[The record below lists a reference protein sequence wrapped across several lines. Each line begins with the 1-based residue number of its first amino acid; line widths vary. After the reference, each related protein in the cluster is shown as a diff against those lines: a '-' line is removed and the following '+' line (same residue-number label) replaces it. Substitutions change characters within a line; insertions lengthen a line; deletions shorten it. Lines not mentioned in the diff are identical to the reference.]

1 VEKGGAAG
9 WQVPSQLMI
18 RLAAVLLFAVEVGSG
33 FGVASASVVSMTEE
47 SMIIEIRVEVETSAD
62 SVVVHLALPDEDP
75 ITLPML
81 ERDDGAYGVT
91 TEVKPANY
99 IVMFEAIGDP
109 GAESDQVSLTDLG
122 VDLSST
128 SGTTTTTE
136 SEEVSAGTQQWLWL
150 GVALGAASLSA
161 LAFWVLGGRDRDE
174 ASDELEEE
182 AQADQPESAP
192 PEQEPS
198 HVP

>member
-1 VEKGGAAG
+1 
-9 WQVPSQLMI
+9 MI
-18 RLAAVLLFAVEVGSG
+18 RLTAVVLFAVEVGSG
-33 FGVASASVVSMTEE
+33 FATASASAVTMTDQSMVVD
-47 SMIIEIRVEVETSAD
+47 IRVEVETSAD
-62 SVVVHLALPDEDP
+62 SVVVHLALQDEET

-109 GAESDQVSLTDLG
+109 GAESDQVSLADLG

-136 SEEVSAGTQQWLWL
+136 SEELSAGTQQWLWL
-150 GVALGAASLSA
+150 GIALGAASLSA

-174 ASDELEEE
+174 ETDELEEGRYTDPSE
-182 AQADQPESAP
+182 PAP
-192 PEQEPS
+192 PGEEPS
-198 HVP
+198 HVS

>member
-1 VEKGGAAG
+1 
-9 WQVPSQLMI
+9 MI
-18 RLAAVLLFAVEVGSG
+18 RLAAILLFAVEVGSG
-33 FGVASASVVSMTEE
+33 FGVATASVVSTTDE

-81 ERDDGAYGVT
+81 ERDDGTYGVT

-122 VDLSST
+122 VDLSSS
-128 SGTTTTTE
+128 SGTTTTAE
-136 SEEVSAGTQQWLWL
+136 SEELSAGTQQWLWL

-161 LAFWVLGGRDRDE
+161 LAFWVLGGRDRDDGS
-174 ASDELEEE
+174 SDSEEE

-192 PEQEPS
+192 PGEEPS

>member
-1 VEKGGAAG
+1 
-9 WQVPSQLMI
+9 MI
-18 RLAAVLLFAVEVGSG
+18 RLAAVVLFAVEVGAG
-33 FGVASASVVSMTEE
+33 FGSASASVVSMTEQ
-47 SMIIEIRVEVETSAD
+47 SMIVDVRVEVETTAD
-62 SVVVHLALPDEDP
+62 SVVAHFALPDEDT

-91 TEVKPANY
+91 TEVKPANF

-128 SGTTTTTE
+128 SDTTTSTA
-136 SEEVSAGTQQWLWL
+136 SEELSNGTQQWLWL

-161 LAFWVLGGRDRDE
+161 LAFWVLGGRDEDIAADE
-174 ASDELEEE
+174 
-182 AQADQPESAP
+182 PEDGPQTDHPEPAP
-192 PEQEPS
+192 PGEEPS

>member
-1 VEKGGAAG
+1 
-9 WQVPSQLMI
+9 MI
-18 RLAAVLLFAVEVGSG
+18 RLAAILLFAVEVGSG
-33 FGVASASVVSMTEE
+33 FGVATATVVSMTDE

-122 VDLSST
+122 VDLSS
-128 SGTTTTTE
+128 SPGTTTTTE
-136 SEEVSAGTQQWLWL
+136 SEELSAGTQQWLWL

-174 ASDELEEE
+174 GSEELDEE

-192 PEQEPS
+192 PGEEPS

>member
-1 VEKGGAAG
+1 
-9 WQVPSQLMI
+9 MI

-174 ASDELEEE
+174 ASDEPEEE
-182 AQADQPESAP
+182 AQADQPEAAP
-192 PEQEPS
+192 PEEEPS

>member
-1 VEKGGAAG
+1 
-9 WQVPSQLMI
+9 MI
-18 RLAAVLLFAVEVGSG
+18 RLAAVVLFAVEVGVG
-33 FGVASASVVSMTEE
+33 FGSASASVVSMTDQ
-47 SMIIEIRVEVETSAD
+47 SMIVDVRVEVETTAD
-62 SVVVHLALPDEDP
+62 SVVVHLALPDEET

-128 SGTTTTTE
+128 SEMTTTTE
-136 SEEVSAGTQQWLWL
+136 SEELSAGTEQWLWL

-174 ASDELEEE
+174 ETDESG
-182 AQADQPESAP
+182 ESRQTDHSEPAP
-192 PEQEPS
+192 SGEEPS

>member
-1 VEKGGAAG
+1 
-9 WQVPSQLMI
+9 MI
-18 RLAAVLLFAVEVGSG
+18 RLAAVVLFAVEVGAG
-33 FGVASASVVSMTEE
+33 FGSASASVVSMTDQ
-47 SMIIEIRVEVETSAD
+47 SMIVDVRVEVETTAD
-62 SVVVHLALPDEDP
+62 SVVAHFALPDEDT
-75 ITLPML
+75 ITIPML

-128 SGTTTTTE
+128 ADPTTTTTTE
-136 SEEVSAGTQQWLWL
+136 DLSAGTQQWLWL

-161 LAFWVLGGRDRDE
+161 LAFWVLGGREDDDE
-174 ASDELEEE
+174 ADESEDVS
-182 AQADQPESAP
+182 QSGDHPEPAP
-192 PEQEPS
+192 PGEEPS

>member
-1 VEKGGAAG
+1 
-9 WQVPSQLMI
+9 MI
-18 RLAAVLLFAVEVGSG
+18 RLAAVVLFAVEVGAG
-33 FGVASASVVSMTEE
+33 FGSASASVVSMTDQ
-47 SMIIEIRVEVETSAD
+47 SMIVDVRVEVETTAD
-62 SVVVHLALPDEDP
+62 SVVVHLALPDEET

-109 GAESDQVSLTDLG
+109 GAESDQVSLIDLG
-122 VDLSST
+122 VDLSSA
-128 SGTTTTTE
+128 SDTTTTE
-136 SEEVSAGTQQWLWL
+136 SEELSAGTQQWLWL

-174 ASDELEEE
+174 ETDEAEESQQTDHSE
-182 AQADQPESAP
+182 PAP
-192 PEQEPS
+192 SGEEPS

>member
-1 VEKGGAAG
+1 
-9 WQVPSQLMI
+9 MI

-33 FGVASASVVSMTEE
+33 FGTASASVVSMTDQ
-47 SMIIEIRVEVETSAD
+47 SMIVDIRVEVETSAD
-62 SVVVHLALPDEDP
+62 SVVVHLALPDEET
-75 ITLPML
+75 ITIPML

-128 SGTTTTTE
+128 AGTTTTTE
-136 SEEVSAGTQQWLWL
+136 SEELSSGTQQWLWL

-161 LAFWVLGGRDRDE
+161 LAFWVLGGRDRNEETDE
-174 ASDELEEE
+174 PAEDAHTDE
-182 AQADQPESAP
+182 PGPAP
-192 PEQEPS
+192 SGEEPS

>member
-1 VEKGGAAG
+1 
-9 WQVPSQLMI
+9 MI
-18 RLAAVLLFAVEVGSG
+18 RMAAVLLFAVEVGSG
-33 FGVASASVVSMTEE
+33 FGVASASVVSMSDE
-47 SMIIEIRVEVETSAD
+47 SMIIEVRVELETSAD
-62 SVVVHLALPDEDP
+62 SVVVHLALPEEDP

-81 ERDDGAYGVT
+81 ERDDGAYEVT

-136 SEEVSAGTQQWLWL
+136 SEELSAGTQQWLWL

-174 ASDELEEE
+174 GSDEPEE

-192 PEQEPS
+192 PEEEPS

>member
-1 VEKGGAAG
+1 
-9 WQVPSQLMI
+9 
-18 RLAAVLLFAVEVGSG
+18 
-33 FGVASASVVSMTEE
+33 
-47 SMIIEIRVEVETSAD
+47 
-62 SVVVHLALPDEDP
+62 
-75 ITLPML
+75 ML
-81 ERDDGAYGVT
+81 QRYDGAYGVT

-136 SEEVSAGTQQWLWL
+136 SDEVSAGTQQWLWL
-150 GVALGAASLSA
+150 GIALGAASLSA

-174 ASDELEEE
+174 ETDEPEEGPHTE
-182 AQADQPESAP
+182 HSEPAP
-192 PEQEPS
+192 PEEEPS

>member
-1 VEKGGAAG
+1 
-9 WQVPSQLMI
+9 MI
-18 RLAAVLLFAVEVGSG
+18 RLAAVVLFAVEVGAG
-33 FGVASASVVSMTEE
+33 FGPASASVVSMTDQ
-47 SMIIEIRVEVETSAD
+47 SMIVEIRVEVEATAD
-62 SVVVHLALPDEDP
+62 SVVAHLALPDEDT

-99 IVMFEAIGDP
+99 IVMFEAIGNP

-128 SGTTTTTE
+128 SDTTTGTV
-136 SEEVSAGTQQWLWL
+136 SEELSEGTQQWLWL

-161 LAFWVLGGRDRDE
+161 LAFWVLGGRDE
-174 ASDELEEE
+174 NGAAGEP
-182 AQADQPESAP
+182 AGGTQKGHPEPAP
-192 PEQEPS
+192 PGEEPS

>member
-1 VEKGGAAG
+1 
-9 WQVPSQLMI
+9 MI

-33 FGVASASVVSMTEE
+33 FGTASASIVSTTDQ
-47 SMIIEIRVEVETSAD
+47 SMIVDLRVEVEASAD
-62 SVVVHLALPDEDP
+62 SVVVHLALPDEET

-91 TEVKPANY
+91 TEVKPADY

-128 SGTTTTTE
+128 SGRTTTTQ
-136 SEEVSAGTQQWLWL
+136 SEELSAGTQQWLWL

-161 LAFWVLGGRDRDE
+161 LAFWVLGGRERNEGTD
-174 ASDELEEE
+174 
-182 AQADQPESAP
+182 ESADDVHTDEPGPAP
-192 PEQEPS
+192 PGEEPS

>member
-1 VEKGGAAG
+1 
-9 WQVPSQLMI
+9 MI
-18 RLAAVLLFAVEVGSG
+18 RLAAVLLFAVEVGTG
-33 FGVASASVVSMTEE
+33 FGTASASVDSMTEE
-47 SMIIEIRVEVETSAD
+47 SMIIDVRVEVETSAD

-128 SGTTTTTE
+128 SGTTSTTV
-136 SEEVSAGTQQWLWL
+136 SEELSAGTQQWLWL
-150 GVALGAASLSA
+150 GIALGAASLSA

-174 ASDELEEE
+174 ESDEPKVE
-182 AQADQPESAP
+182 AQADESAP
-192 PEQEPS
+192 PGEEPS

>member
-1 VEKGGAAG
+1 
-9 WQVPSQLMI
+9 MM
-18 RLAAVLLFAVEVGSG
+18 RLAVVVLFAVEVGSG
-33 FGVASASVVSMTEE
+33 FGTASASAVTMTDQSMVVD
-47 SMIIEIRVEVETSAD
+47 IRVEVENSAD
-62 SVVVHLALPDEDP
+62 SVVVHLALPDEET

-109 GAESDQVSLTDLG
+109 GAESDQVSLSNLG

-136 SEEVSAGTQQWLWL
+136 SEELSAGTQQWLWL
-150 GVALGAASLSA
+150 GIALGAASLSA

-174 ASDELEEE
+174 ETDEPEEGPYTDPSE
-182 AQADQPESAP
+182 PAP
-192 PEQEPS
+192 SGEEPS
-198 HVP
+198 HVS

>member
-1 VEKGGAAG
+1 
-9 WQVPSQLMI
+9 MI
-18 RLAAVLLFAVEVGSG
+18 RLAAVLLFAVEVGAG
-33 FGVASASVVSMTEE
+33 FGIASASVVSMTDE

-62 SVVVHLALPDEDP
+62 SVVVHLALPDEDT

-81 ERDDGAYGVT
+81 ERDDGGYGVT

-128 SGTTTTTE
+128 SGTTTTAE
-136 SEEVSAGTQQWLWL
+136 SEELSAGTQQWLWL

-174 ASDELEEE
+174 GSDEPDEEEEE

-192 PEQEPS
+192 PGEEPS

>member
-1 VEKGGAAG
+1 
-9 WQVPSQLMI
+9 MI
-18 RLAAVLLFAVEVGSG
+18 RLAAIALFAVEVGSG
-33 FGVASASVVSMTEE
+33 FGTASASVVSITDQ
-47 SMIIEIRVEVETSAD
+47 SMVVDVRVEIETSAD
-62 SVVVHLALPDEDP
+62 SVVVHLALPDEET

-81 ERDDGAYGVT
+81 ERDVGTYGVT

-122 VDLSST
+122 VDLGPT

-136 SEEVSAGTQQWLWL
+136 SEELSAGTQQWLWL

-174 ASDELEEE
+174 GTEEPAEDAPTDE
-182 AQADQPESAP
+182 PESAP
-192 PEQEPS
+192 PGEEPS

>member
-1 VEKGGAAG
+1 
-9 WQVPSQLMI
+9 
-18 RLAAVLLFAVEVGSG
+18 
-33 FGVASASVVSMTEE
+33 
-47 SMIIEIRVEVETSAD
+47 
-62 SVVVHLALPDEDP
+62 VHLALPDEET

-109 GAESDQVSLTDLG
+109 GAQSDQASLTELG

-128 SGTTTTTE
+128 ADTTTTTTTE
-136 SEEVSAGTQQWLWL
+136 ELTAGTQQWLWL

-161 LAFWVLGGRDRDE
+161 LAFWVLGGRDDDDE
-174 ASDELEEE
+174 ADEPGNGSQTAE
-182 AQADQPESAP
+182 DPEPAP
-192 PEQEPS
+192 PGEEPS
-198 HVP
+198 HVS

>member
-1 VEKGGAAG
+1 
-9 WQVPSQLMI
+9 MI
-18 RLAAVLLFAVEVGSG
+18 RVAVVVLFAVEAGAG
-33 FGVASASVVSMTEE
+33 FGSASASVVSMTDQ
-47 SMIIEIRVEVETSAD
+47 SMIVDVRVEVETTAD
-62 SVVVHLALPDEDP
+62 SVVVHLALPDEET

-128 SGTTTTTE
+128 SDTTTTTE
-136 SEEVSAGTQQWLWL
+136 IDELSAGTQQWLWL

-161 LAFWVLGGRDRDE
+161 LAFWALGGRNRDE
-174 ASDELEEE
+174 ETDEPEEGK
-182 AQADQPESAP
+182 QTDQSEPAP
-192 PEQEPS
+192 TGEEPS

>member
-1 VEKGGAAG
+1 
-9 WQVPSQLMI
+9 MI
-18 RLAAVLLFAVEVGSG
+18 RLAAIVVLAVEVGSG
-33 FGVASASVVSMTEE
+33 FGAASASVVSMTDQ
-47 SMIIEIRVEVETSAD
+47 SMVVDIRVAVETSAD
-62 SVVVHLALPDEDP
+62 SVVVHLALPDEEA

-91 TEVKPANY
+91 TEVKAANY

-122 VDLSST
+122 LDLSST
-128 SGTTTTTE
+128 SGSTSTTE
-136 SEEVSAGTQQWLWL
+136 SEELSAGTQQWLWL

-174 ASDELEEE
+174 ETDEPEEGLH
-182 AQADQPESAP
+182 DDDPEPALP
-192 PEQEPS
+192 GEEPS
-198 HVP
+198 HVS

>member
-1 VEKGGAAG
+1 
-9 WQVPSQLMI
+9 MI
-18 RLAAVLLFAVEVGSG
+18 RLAAFLLFAVEVGSG
-33 FGVASASVVSMTEE
+33 FGIASASVVSETDQ
-47 SMIIEIRVEVETSAD
+47 SMVVDIRVEVETSAD
-62 SVVVHLALPDEDP
+62 SVVVHLALPDEET

-81 ERDDGAYGVT
+81 QRDDGAYGVT

-136 SEEVSAGTQQWLWL
+136 SDEVSAGTQQWLWL
-150 GVALGAASLSA
+150 GIALGAASLSA

-174 ASDELEEE
+174 ETDEPEEGPHTE
-182 AQADQPESAP
+182 HSEPAP
-192 PEQEPS
+192 PEEEPS

>member
-1 VEKGGAAG
+1 
-9 WQVPSQLMI
+9 MT
-18 RLAAVLLFAVEVGSG
+18 RLAALLLFAVEVGSG
-33 FGVASASVVSMTEE
+33 FGVGSASVVSMTDE
-47 SMIIEIRVEVETSAD
+47 SMIIEVRVEVETSAD

-122 VDLSST
+122 VDLSSS
-128 SGTTTTTE
+128 SGATTTTE
-136 SEEVSAGTQQWLWL
+136 SEELSTGTQQWLWL

-174 ASDELEEE
+174 ESGDPEEE
-182 AQADQPESAP
+182 AQADQSESAP
-192 PEQEPS
+192 SEEEPS